1 MSGVDP
7 RDERVDRYLRQLP
20 GAMPPAGLGDRI
32 VDLHLARRAR
42 RRWIPLAAAASL
54 LLAVLAWQQLF
65 RSAAPTDEPPALADS
80 PALVDLRSV
89 DRRLQ
94 AAYLAGASDAEL
106 ASLWQARRAA
116 LAELESG
123 PAARERRQVRL

>member
-1 MSGVDP
+1 MSTPGP
-7 RDERVDRYLRQLP
+7 HDEAVDRYLRRLP
-20 GAMPPAGLGDRI
+20 DAMPPAGLGDRI

-54 LLAVLAWQQLF
+54 LLAVLIWQQAGRAPELD
-65 RSAAPTDEPPALADS
+65 AAAPALAES
-80 PALVDLRSV
+80 PALVDVRSV

-94 AAYLAGASDAEL
+94 AAYLAGASEAEL

-123 PAARERRQVRL
+123 PSTRERRQVRL

>member
-1 MSGVDP
+1 MSTPGP
-7 RDERVDRYLRQLP
+7 RDEAVDRYLRRLP

-42 RRWIPLAAAASL
+42 RRWIPLAAAASV
-54 LLAVLAWQQLF
+54 LLALLVWQQTG
-65 RSAAPTDEPPALADS
+65 RAPGTGSLAPELAES
-80 PALVDLRSV
+80 PALIDLRSV

-94 AAYLAGASDAEL
+94 AAYLAGASEAEL
-106 ASLWQARRAA
+106 AGLWQARREA

-123 PAARERRQVRL
+123 PTARERRQVRL